1 MYRHPGLTDSA
12 CSSLLRSV
20 ERMVSKEIQSIDTE
34 FCFNMKIEGELTG
47 EEKESLSWL
56 LRETFIPDGLKESTC
71 LVAKDDKEVIVE
83 VGPRM
88 NFSTAWSTN
97 AVYIT
102 HTYIYIYIIG
112 IYSTFLRSY
121 QNKSY

>member
-1 MYRHPGLTDSA
+1 MYRHPGLTESA

-20 ERMVSKEIQSIDTE
+20 QRLVSKDIQSIDTE
-34 FCFNMKIEGELTG
+34 FCFNMKIEGELTS
-47 EEKESLSWL
+47 EEKESLYWL

-71 LVAKDDKEVIVE
+71 LEAKDDKEVIVE

-97 AVYIT
+97 AVYLF
-102 HTYIYIYIIG
+102 IYNKLLII
-112 IYSTFLRSY
+112 
-121 QNKSY
+121 K